1 MEKNYKSDFD
11 IILTLKTCVRNED
24 GTCSKRDVGWPE
36 HDWVATFRTD
46 NGLREYVASRKG
58 DTLVNCFNDNGRIHV
73 VFNNHRLGKGVLRVD
88 FHSEIPNA
96 IYPDGIQDLYEPQ
109 PLDVELVDGP
119 GDCAGA
125 AEVEVLLPYIKG
137 EKGDAFTYADFTPA
151 QIAEL
156 QRPATEKVA
165 EVTQALTRV
174 EDQEREIT
182 AAEQIRQSNETLRQ
196 TNETQRSTAEQE
208 RAKQF
213 AALKHSIET
222 ATTSADTAA
231 ENAQTASNTANAA
244 ANLANAAASNIAAAK
259 RALFDDM
266 WASINGTKLANGNY
280 RKGADGKELTYAEAL
295 VRYERNGFICR
306 WNKVC
311 EYFTDSYKP
320 KVHGCYNEST
330 GYFEL
335 NGITDIGYE
344 EAVRIYLAYVSD
356 NVPKLGRTNIPV
368 GRRYY
373 GEPSANPNGFTNT
386 KIEIMAGSFSVS
398 DLQIYNSHTIR
409 EINKVYAT
417 DAINRLYV
425 ESMGL
430 EIIYFTAQNKN
441 AKQWRLFNI
450 KNASKFRLDGMEEIL
465 KWVRDSTVT
474 VHPDVYAKLTGDTTN
489 EAAAALTEEE
499 LAQWM
504 AITEAAAAKNI
515 SFATV

>member
-1 MEKNYKSDFD
+1 MKKNYKSDFD
-11 IILTLKTCVRNED
+11 IILTLKTCVRHED

-73 VFNNHRLGKGVLRVD
+73 VFNNHRLGKGVLCVD

-109 PLDVELVDGP
+109 PLDIELVDGP

-137 EKGDAFTYADFTPA
+137 DRGEKLTYGDLTAQDKEDLIAPIKESINKAITEKQDKLSVTADFD
-151 QIAEL
+151 L
-156 QRPATEKVA
+156 TENLLS
-165 EVTQALTRV
+165 LT
-174 EDQEREIT
+174 DIG
-182 AAEQIRQSNETLRQ
+182 
-196 TNETQRSTAEQE
+196 
-208 RAKQF
+208 
-213 AALKHSIET
+213 
-222 ATTSADTAA
+222 
-231 ENAQTASNTANAA
+231 
-244 ANLANAAASNIAAAK
+244 K
-259 RALFDDM
+259 RRLFDDL
-266 WASINGTKLANGNY
+266 WASIYGTKLANGNY
-280 RKGADGKELTYAEAL
+280 RMGADGKELTYAEAL
-295 VRYERNGFICR
+295 VRYERNGFIQK
-306 WNKVC
+306 WNQAC
-311 EYFTDSYKP
+311 EYIDYRYVP
-320 KVHGCYNEST
+320 QAYGRYNEST

-356 NVPKLGRTNIPV
+356 NVPKLCRTNIPV
-368 GRRYY
+368 GRRYH
-373 GEPSANPNGFTNT
+373 GEPAANPNGFTNT

-409 EINKVYAT
+409 EINKVYAS

-430 EIIYFTAQNKN
+430 EIIYFTAQNAN
-441 AKQWRLFNI
+441 AKQWGRFSI
-450 KNASKFRLDGMEEIL
+450 KNASKFRLDGMKEVL

-474 VHPDVYAKLTGDTTN
+474 VHKDVYAKLTGDTTN

-515 SFATV
+515 SFATI